1 MLLETFAT
9 TGANP
14 NASSVGKVISEPDP
28 TTALMAPAAI
38 AAARIANISP
48 LATWSPASADGRGV
62 RHPAGGPALDDQR
75 DAEAPGQIPR
85 GEHLVQRARGEHSA
99 LAHEH
104 GVGET
109 LRHFLDVMRHQDKYR
124 RGGMPDEPGGPAQ
137 HVPPAAEVAP
147 SGRPLAHPRP
157 PPRPHRPRLLPPLHL
172 PP

>member
-9 TGANP
+9 PGATP
-14 NASSVGKVISEPDP
+14 NASRVGRVISDPDP
-28 TTALMAPAAI
+28 TTGLMAPAAI

-48 LATWSPASADGRGV
+48 LATWSPASADGSRV

-85 GEHLVQRARGEHSA
+85 GEHLVQRARGEHSP

-124 RGGMPDEPGGPAQ
+124 RGGTPDEPGDPAQ
-137 HVPPAAEVAP
+137 HVLAAAEVE
-147 SGRPLAHPRP
+147 PRG
-157 PPRPHRPRLLPPLHL
+157 
-172 PP
+172 

>member
-124 RGGMPDEPGGPAQ
+124 RRGLPEEPRDPA
-137 HVPPAAEVAP
+137 HDLLAAA
-147 SGRPLAHPRP
+147 PLAPLCRARADTSAPVSPHPQR
-157 PPRPHRPRLLPPLHL
+157 
-172 PP
+172 